1 MQLRFHMICVPG
13 TARIA
18 ALAALSFVQHSPYQV
33 SIVLNGLGHEET
45 DFLEHVAAS
54 NKQLNLH
61 PCRTTTLVAHWEM
74 LNRLSKQETSD
85 WFCFMDSDI
94 FTTAPFSHQLDAVLE
109 TCDIFSS
116 CYPLAAGSN
125 ALTAGYSY
133 LALKSPTGKQLATS
147 FFCAYRMDVLRQ
159 VKDICNVGFET
170 VLNDSVPSQS
180 RQWIADEDLQ
190 TTDDMDTGKL
200 LTLLSHSFGFQTLY
214 VDLHEMVHV
223 GGISSRRWEQKWKW
237 KVSNYLRRRFL
248 LTDCDLSPDDRSLH
262 LFNSSIRK
270 LRGATDDRTRDHY
283 LHKMLR
289 HRVASFFA
297 AYVNWKYGD
306 GPQPEMRLND
316 PELRGRA
323 EAVCRTFE
331 QINQEHQ
338 GLLGELAGAA

>member
-1 MQLRFHMICVPG
+1 MQLCFHMICVPG

-18 ALAALSFVQHSPYQV
+18 ALAALSFVRHSPYQV
-33 SIVLNGLGHEET
+33 SIVLNGLGQKES

-54 NKQLNLH
+54 SPQLDLH
-61 PCRTTTLVAHWEM
+61 PCRTASLVSHSEM

-94 FTTAPFSHQLDAVLE
+94 FTTAPFSHRLDAVLE

-116 CYPLAAGSN
+116 CYPLASSSN
-125 ALTAGYSY
+125 TLTAGYSL
-133 LALKSPTGKQLATS
+133 LALKSPAGKQLATS
-147 FFCAYRMDVLRQ
+147 FFCAYRMDVLRR
-159 VKDICNVGFET
+159 VMDECNVGFEP
-170 VLNDSVPSQS
+170 VLIDGVPAPC
-180 RQWIADEDLQ
+180 RQWIADEDFQ

-200 LTLLSHSFGFQTLY
+200 LTLLSHSFGFQTRY
-214 VDLHEMVHV
+214 VELDEMVHI

-237 KVSNYLRRRFL
+237 KVRNCLRRRFV
-248 LTDCDLSPDDRSLH
+248 LTDCDLRPDDRRLN
-262 LFNSSIRK
+262 LFNSNIRK
-270 LRGATDDRTRDHY
+270 IRAATDDRTRDRY

-306 GPQPEMRLND
+306 GPHPEMRLND
-316 PELRGRA
+316 PELRGRV

-331 QINQEHQ
+331 QIDQEHQ